1 MTTFSMREAR
11 SASLVIGLGAVIV
24 VETVVLHLLIGG
36 RHPVVAWLLTASSGS
51 VLVWLALDYRAL
63 GRGAVG
69 VDGTGLELAVGRRA
83 HGRIARDAI
92 VAATRPS
99 WRELPAAGTPEAA
112 GYVNLT
118 KPAPPNVL
126 ITLATPVTLR
136 LVGGVRRAVQRI
148 ALCLD
153 EPDAFIAALRAPE

>member
-1 MTTFSMREAR
+1 MRDAR
-11 SASLVIGLGAVIV
+11 SASLAIGLGAAIV
-24 VETVVLHLLIGG
+24 VETVVLHLWIAS
-36 RHPVVAWLLTASSGS
+36 RHPVAAWLLTASSVS

-69 VDGTGLELAVGRRA
+69 VDGAALELAVGRRA

-92 VAATRPS
+92 AAATRPT
-99 WRELPAAGTPEAA
+99 WRELPVSGTPEAA

-118 KPAPPNVL
+118 KPAQPNVL

-153 EPDAFIAALRAPE
+153 EPDAFIAALRTGQ